1 MVFSVKKRYL
11 CRMKHKVFYAG
22 LLLLAAFSCTR
33 SKEKQLIQKWNVYH
47 VEFIKTDTGKMG
59 SDPVA
64 AGFEDAMREVMGSM
78 LTNTLY
84 DLHEDGV
91 AQITYNGKTS
101 NATWELKNAGKE
113 LIIVNTSAMKKTS
126 KEEYNPKPSII
137 EHLDDTSMVLMMKSD
152 QSSYQIRLR
161 LSVVKPH

>member
-1 MVFSVKKRYL
+1 MDFSAKKRYL
-11 CRMKHKVFYAG
+11 RRMKQKGFYAV
-22 LLLLAAFSCTR
+22 LLLLAALACTR
-33 SKEKQLIQKWNVYH
+33 SKEKQLTQKWNVYH
-47 VEFIKTDTGKMG
+47 VEFIKTDTTKMG

-78 LTNTLY
+78 LTNTQY
-84 DLHEDGV
+84 DLQDDGA

-101 NATWELKNAGKE
+101 NATWELKNGGKE

-126 KEEYNPKPSII
+126 KEDYTPKPSII
-137 EHLDDTSMVLMMKSD
+137 EHIDDTSMVLMMKSD

-161 LSVVKPH
+161 LSAMKPH